1 MTAIAEH
8 QAYVAKSHLEKRGLV
23 DGETQLLAAVEQELE
38 FEFIPDLR
46 RSQAFADYGKKVA
59 DRTIDPYTAAS
70 SLIRGLRR
78 K

>member
-1 MTAIAEH
+1 MAAIAEH
-8 QAYVAKSHLEKRGLV
+8 QAYVTKSPLEKRGLV

-59 DRTIDPYTAAS
+59 DRAIDPYTAAS
-70 SLIRGLRR
+70 SLIRELRR